1 MRAYSPGTK
10 TRNIRWSSENLLETL
25 EIAMAVRAY
34 WKGSLRLS
42 LVTCPVLLYPAS
54 TSVDKTRFHMINKET
69 GNRLKQQMVD
79 AETGDVVEGEQK
91 GRGYELSKD
100 TYVKIDTGELEAVQ
114 IESNH
119 TIDIDSFVPRDEI
132 DKRYLNHPYYI
143 VPDGKA
149 GVDAFAVIRDAM
161 KDQDRVA
168 LARIVLTNREHVIAI
183 EPMGKGLI
191 GTTLRYPYQLRE
203 AGDYFENIKNPKISK
218 DMIELATHILD
229 SKAGHF
235 DPSKF
240 KDEYE
245 DALKKLVK
253 RKAAGKP
260 IKAAQPEEEPSNVI
274 SLMDA
279 LKQSLKGKAAAKS
292 SARPPARRR
301 GPQRRTAKKAHR
313 SPARQRKAG

>member
-1 MRAYSPGTK
+1 
-10 TRNIRWSSENLLETL
+10 LETL
-25 EIAMAVRAY
+25 EITMAARAY

-54 TSVDKTRFHMINKET
+54 TAVEKTRFHMINKET

-91 GRGYELSKD
+91 GRGYELAKG
-100 TYVKIDTGELEAVQ
+100 TYVEIDKDELEAVQ

-119 TIDIDSFVPRDEI
+119 TIDIDSFVPKDEI

-149 GVDAFAVIRDAM
+149 AVDAFAVIRDAM

-183 EPMGKGLI
+183 EPLGKGLL
-191 GTTLRYPYQLRE
+191 GTTLRFPYELRE
-203 AGDYFENIKNPKISK
+203 ADDYFDDIKNPKITK
-218 DMIELATHILD
+218 DMIELASHILD
-229 SKAGHF
+229 TKAAHF

-260 IKAAQPEEEPSNVI
+260 IKTAEPEERPSNVVN
-274 SLMDA
+274 LMDA
-279 LKQSLKGKAAAKS
+279 LKQSLKGRASAKS
-292 SARPPARRR
+292 ATRSPARRH
-301 GPQRRTAKKAHR
+301 GPQRRAPKKAHR
-313 SPARQRKAG
+313 SAARQRKTG

>member
-1 MRAYSPGTK
+1 
-10 TRNIRWSSENLLETL
+10 
-25 EIAMAVRAY
+25 MAVRAY
-34 WKGSLRLS
+34 WKGSLKLS
-42 LVTCPVLLYPAS
+42 LVSCPVLLYPAS

-79 AETGDVVEGEQK
+79 AETGDVVESDQK
-91 GRGYELSKD
+91 GRGYELKKGE
-100 TYVKIDTGELEAVQ
+100 YVEIDKEELEAVQ

-143 VPDGKA
+143 APDGKA

-168 LARIVLTNREHVIAI
+168 LARIVLTNREHIIAI
-183 EPMGKGLI
+183 EPLGKGLL
-191 GTTLRYPYQLRE
+191 GTTLRYPYELRDE
-203 AGDYFENIKNPKISK
+203 DEYFDDIKNPKISK
-218 DMIELATHILD
+218 DMIELAGHILRT
-229 SKAGHF
+229 KAAHF

-240 KDEYE
+240 RDEYE
-245 DALKKLVK
+245 DALKTLVK

-260 IKAAQPEEEPSNVI
+260 VKAVEREQKPDNVI

-279 LKQSLKGKAAAKS
+279 LQRSLKGKASAKRPAS
-292 SARPPARRR
+292 SPTRRSTRARKT
-301 GPQRRTAKKAHR
+301 RTAPR
-313 SPARQRKAG
+313 RRKAG